1 MQLFQRGR
9 FITSLEKQ
17 LLAKIMTQLYFEAS
31 LSIHGIQLCDFSVSA
46 KTQIKWSD

>member
-31 LSIHGIQLCDFSVSA
+31 HGIHLCDFSISA